1 MRIRKNIF
9 ALLLAS
15 LPLLASAKEPINIDQ
30 ATGNYLAYPIPEKGV
45 PQLSPAPKGYV
56 PFHMEHYGRHGSR
69 WRINPSEYENAME
82 VMQKAHD
89 NGKLTPRG
97 EELFEEISV
106 IVNDSKNRLGELT
119 PLGHRQHR
127 GIANRMAQNF
137 PEIFNDSTLLDTKST
152 HVIRCI
158 LSMAN
163 EVAEMQKLFPNMP
176 ITMDASQ
183 TTQNILNYNDLDTI
197 SWQLYNAAQPYLE
210 AYRESLP
217 KPDAFFDKVFTD
229 RQFVRD
235 SIGEAKA
242 FKGVYDLAI
251 NVQSHDNYA
260 PFLDVFTEEELLNEW
275 KSRNARW
282 YLMFGNTPLTNN
294 RTFYNQRYLLKNII
308 ESADT
313 ALMSPKVSAN
323 LRFGHDTMLMPLGIL
338 MELDDLAYETNDL
351 STVAD
356 NWCDFEIF
364 PMAGNIQI
372 VFYRPEKKNYKSED
386 VLVKVMLNENEVT
399 LPVKPVKGK
408 YYRWTELRDYYL
420 DKLANIPGGK

>member
-69 WRINPSEYENAME
+69 WRINPSEYENALE

-163 EVAEMQKLFPNMP
+163 EVAEMQKLFPNIP

-210 AYRESLP
+210 AFRESLP

-356 NWCDFEIF
+356 NWRDFEIF

-372 VFYRPEKKNYKSED
+372 VFYRPEKKNYKPED

>member
-1 MRIRKNIF
+1 MVISVQ
-9 ALLLAS
+9 AG
-15 LPLLASAKEPINIDQ
+15 PQIDVME
-30 ATGNYLAYPIPEKGV
+30 ATGNYLAYPIPERGTPELSAS
-45 PQLSPAPKGYV
+45 PQGYV
-56 PFHMEHYGRHGSR
+56 PFHIEHYGRHGSR
-69 WRINPSEYENAME
+69 WRINPSEYENALE

-127 GIANRMAQNF
+127 GIANRMASNF
-137 PEIFNDSTLLDTKST
+137 PEIFNDSTLLDAKST

-163 EVAEMQKLFPNMP
+163 ETMEFQKLFPNMP
-176 ITMDASQ
+176 ITIDASQ
-183 TTQNILNYNDLDTI
+183 TTQNILNYNDLDTT
-197 SWQLYNAAQPYLE
+197 SWKLYNAVQPLLE
-210 AYRESLP
+210 AYRASLP
-217 KPDAFFDKVFTD
+217 KPNTFFEKVFND

-235 SIGEAKA
+235 SIGEDKA

-251 NVQSHDNYA
+251 NVQSHDNYE
-260 PFLDVFTEEELLNEW
+260 PFFDVFTEEELLNEW
-275 KSRNARW
+275 KARNARW
-282 YLMFGNTPLTNN
+282 YLMFGNTPLTKN

-313 ALMSPKVSAN
+313 AMMSPKVSAN

-338 MELDDLAYETNDL
+338 MELDDLAYETADL

-356 NWCDFEIF
+356 NWRDFEIF

-372 VFYRPEKKNYKSED
+372 VFYRPDKRDYKLED
-386 VLVKVMLNENEVT
+386 VLVKVMLNEQERS
-399 LPVKPVKGK
+399 LPTKAVEGN
-408 YYRWTELRDYYL
+408 YYRWTDLRDYYL
-420 DKLANIPGGK
+420 DKIANMPEVD

>member
-1 MRIRKNIF
+1 MVISVQ
-9 ALLLAS
+9 AG
-15 LPLLASAKEPINIDQ
+15 PQIDVME
-30 ATGNYLAYPIPEKGV
+30 ATGNYLAYPIPERGTPELSAS
-45 PQLSPAPKGYV
+45 PQGYV
-56 PFHMEHYGRHGSR
+56 PFHIEHYGRHGSR
-69 WRINPSEYENAME
+69 WRINPSEYENALE

-127 GIANRMAQNF
+127 GIANRMASNF
-137 PEIFNDSTLLDTKST
+137 PEIFNDSTLLDAKST

-163 EVAEMQKLFPNMP
+163 ETMEFQKLFPNMP
-176 ITMDASQ
+176 ITIDASQ
-183 TTQNILNYNDLDTI
+183 TTQNILNYNDLDTT
-197 SWQLYNAAQPYLE
+197 SWKLYNAVQPLLE
-210 AYRESLP
+210 AYRASLP
-217 KPDAFFDKVFTD
+217 KPDTFFEKVFND

-235 SIGEAKA
+235 SIGEDKA

-251 NVQSHDNYA
+251 NVQSHDNYE
-260 PFLDVFTEEELLNEW
+260 PFFDVFTEEELLNEW
-275 KSRNARW
+275 KARNARW
-282 YLMFGNTPLTNN
+282 YLMFGNTPLTKN

-313 ALMSPKVSAN
+313 AMMSPKVSAN

-338 MELDDLAYETNDL
+338 MELDDLAYETADL

-356 NWCDFEIF
+356 NWRDFEIF

-372 VFYRPEKKNYKSED
+372 VFYRPDKRDYKLED
-386 VLVKVMLNENEVT
+386 VLVKVMLNEQERS
-399 LPVKPVKGK
+399 LPTKAVEGK
-408 YYRWTELRDYYL
+408 YYRWTDLRDYYL
-420 DKLANIPGGK
+420 DKIANMPEVD